1 MEKTREQQT
10 IVGGLRSGKFIKK
23 NWSEK
28 TRLVDAFD
36 VKADVIKTLKE
47 YGILEH
53 NLHVT
58 SKSKSCYHPG
68 RSGHFI
74 STLKMVIHSLI
85 SVKYIQI
92 LFQN

>member
-1 MEKTREQQT
+1 MKPGEQQT
-10 IVGGLRSGKFIKK
+10 NGGGLRSGKFIK

-47 YGILEH
+47 YGIPEH

-58 SKSKSCYHPG
+58 SKSKSYLSPWKI
-68 RSGHFI
+68 RGHL
-74 STLKMVIHSLI
+74 SPLKMVIHSLI